1 MDSEEGRV
9 EISLGKKERK
19 AKGGIWKELCPSVER
34 VDLGIGEVRGSI
46 KALSSLFVERK
57 RIATKK
63 EVHL

>member
-34 VDLGIGEVRGSI
+34 VDWVLE
-46 KALSSLFVERK
+46 K
-57 RIATKK
+57 
-63 EVHL
+63 